1 MFRKVKKWLGID
13 GVKIDVDVPEEIF
26 LREKKI
32 SGWLIMES
40 KQDSMIQKIRMRLVE
55 KYSRGR
61 GQNRLIDEYELGS
74 ILLEGPFY
82 ISGETV
88 QKIPFDLQFVPLL
101 SKMDHWESTNIL
113 MQGLVKS
120 AKWMRKV
127 SSEYRIEIEADVPGM
142 AVSPLVQ
149 KPIDLLI

>member
-32 SGWLIMES
+32 SGWLIIES

-61 GQNRLIDEYELGS
+61 GQNRLIDEYELGN

-88 QKIPFDLQFVPLL
+88 QKIPFDLPFTPLL
-101 SKMDHWESTNIL
+101 SKRSEERRV
-113 MQGLVKS
+113 GKEFKS
-120 AKWMRKV
+120 SMKQ
-127 SSEYRIEIEADVPGM
+127 D
-142 AVSPLVQ
+142 Q
-149 KPIDLLI
+149 KNKSN

>member
-13 GVKIDVDVPEEIF
+13 GVKIDVEVPEEIF
-26 LREKKI
+26 LRERKI
-32 SGWLIMES
+32 SGWLIIES
-40 KQDSMIQKIRMRLVE
+40 KQDSMIHKIRMRLIE

-61 GQNRLIDEYELGS
+61 GHSRLIDEYELGS
-74 ILLEGPFY
+74 IHLNGPFY

-88 QKIPFDLQFVPLL
+88 QRIPFDLMFTPLL
-101 SKMDHWESTNIL
+101 SKMDHWESTNLL

-149 KPIDLLI
+149 KPIVLI